1 MFCGGT
7 SCKKPTVKDQSVPFT
22 LVRKVGHGSETRV
35 KLPAGESILK
45 VLTIRNPT
53 QAELDRL
60 LMPIKPPEIEEEE

>member
-1 MFCGGT
+1 VLG
-7 SCKKPTVKDQSVPFT
+7 
-22 LVRKVGHGSETRV
+22 LAAGSETRV

-45 VLTIRNPT
+45 VLSIRNPT